1 MDYERLA
8 SELVRKLR
16 GARSQAAVSRR
27 LGYQANVLYMWES
40 GRRFPPASGLF
51 RLAARSRAEASL
63 LVHWLGPAAPA
74 LQPSWSARQ
83 TGQLLSLLA
92 PGVPASE
99 LSRSLRVDRGTVA
112 RWLTGRTEPRL
123 PVWLRLVDEVAHRLV
138 EFIEMFCD
146 PAGLPALA
154 SLYRDLQAQERLA
167 YDAPSSHLVMRAL
180 ELDAYKALPGHRPGF
195 IAAATGLSLPEEER
209 YLAALKQAGQVR
221 RDRAGLYRVAR
232 VLTLDTRRNPE
243 RNRRLKQHFAAA
255 ALGRLHTLPKQARSL
270 FSYNLFCASRA
281 DLERIREL
289 HIEYFER
296 MRRIVAE
303 SKQADHV
310 VLINQQLL
318 LLDERA
324 AD

>member
-1 MDYERLA
+1 MNYERLA
-8 SELVRKLR
+8 SELIRRLR
-16 GARSQAAVSRR
+16 GARSQPAVSRR
-27 LGYQANVLYMWES
+27 LGYHANVLYLWES

-51 RLAARSRAEASL
+51 RLAARSKCEPSL
-63 LVHWLGPAAPA
+63 LVRWLGAAAPTV
-74 LQPSWSARQ
+74 QPSWSARH

-92 PGVPASE
+92 PGVPVSE
-99 LSRSLRVDRGTVA
+99 LSRSVGVDRGTVT

-138 EFIEMFCD
+138 EMIELFCD
-146 PAGLPALA
+146 PAELPAL
-154 SLYRDLQAQERLA
+154 SGLYHDLKAQERLA
-167 YDAPSSHLVMRAL
+167 YEAPSSHLVMRAL
-180 ELDAYKALPGHRPGF
+180 ELDAYQALPRHHPGF
-195 IAAATGLSLPEEER
+195 IAAATGLTLADEEH
-209 YLAALKQAGQVR
+209 YLSALEQAGQVR
-221 RDRAGLYRVAR
+221 RGRAGLYRVAR
-232 VLTLDTRRNPE
+232 VLTLDTRRDPE
-243 RNRRLKQHFAAA
+243 RNRRLKRHFAAA
-255 ALGRLHTLPKQARSL
+255 ALKRLEALPSDARSL

-318 LLDERA
+318 LLDE
-324 AD
+324 